1 MSFSKAC
8 RQRQVSQAVWLGV
21 SERRSLLDSFWGQ
34 GRHGNDL
41 SPRIGGL
48 LPHVNPGF
56 IKQLFLGSQFWRAK
70 LFHTK

>member
-1 MSFSKAC
+1 M
-8 RQRQVSQAVWLGV
+8 